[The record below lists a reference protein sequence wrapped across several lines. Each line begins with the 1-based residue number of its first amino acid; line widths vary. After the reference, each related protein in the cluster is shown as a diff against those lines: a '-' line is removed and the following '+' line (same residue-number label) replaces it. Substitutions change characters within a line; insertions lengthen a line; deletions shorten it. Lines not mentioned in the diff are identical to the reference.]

1 MCYLDI
7 YPDPKPSVLGKS
19 VSALLQMGLLG
30 FRVSLCL
37 LILGERGE
45 CEHCWE
51 DRVEI
56 TYCGGAYGM
65 SVSPVEIREN

>member
-7 YPDPKPSVLGKS
+7 YLAPKPSVLGKS
-19 VSALLQMGLLG
+19 VSALLRMGVLG

-45 CEHCWE
+45 SEHGWE
-51 DRVEI
+51 D
-56 TYCGGAYGM
+56 GGKDNILWR
-65 SVSPVEIREN
+65 SLWDVSPVEIGEN

>member
-7 YPDPKPSVLGKS
+7 YLAPKPSVLGKS
-19 VSALLQMGLLG
+19 VSALLRMGLLG

-45 CEHCWE
+45 SEHGRE
-51 DRVEI
+51 DRVKI
-56 TYCGGAYGM
+56 TSCGGDYGM
-65 SVSPVEIREN
+65 SPRLK